1 MTTDELLPM
10 WIYVVINSDIQN
22 ILSEKTILHD
32 FSLKSGQSENDF
44 ILILFI
50 QAIENFRKENTSGNK
65 NYSNIAPIYIQ
76 TKTIITEAPPETFMR
91 SQSMAVGSGLAGS
104 SSQNPQNSQLIKNQ
118 TMREDPGLL
127 SSMTSKITGIFK

>member
-1 MTTDELLPM
+1 M

-104 SSQNPQNSQLIKNQ
+104 SSQNPHNSQLIKNQ

>member
-1 MTTDELLPM
+1 M

-91 SQSMAVGSGLAGS
+91 SQSMAVGSGRAGS
-104 SSQNPQNSQLIKNQ
+104 SSQNPHNSQLIKNQ

>member
-1 MTTDELLPM
+1 M

-91 SQSMAVGSGLAGS
+91 SQSMAVGSGLGGS